1 LFGSCFLEL
10 NFFWAAG
17 GLASPIFFAEA
28 PARWARRACLAG
40 FALLKLRESEA
51 RRACHAGKAGFPF
64 VVASCR
70 LFFCRQPLGFF
81 YQPKP
86 ANKKICRHFSKLPL
100 QSLLRVSIPIPSIFI
115 IGYFTCLAGKA
126 GIGLFCCIWFPAKR
140 L

>member
-1 LFGSCFLEL
+1 LEL

-28 PARWARRACLAG
+28 PARW
-40 FALLKLRESEA
+40 A